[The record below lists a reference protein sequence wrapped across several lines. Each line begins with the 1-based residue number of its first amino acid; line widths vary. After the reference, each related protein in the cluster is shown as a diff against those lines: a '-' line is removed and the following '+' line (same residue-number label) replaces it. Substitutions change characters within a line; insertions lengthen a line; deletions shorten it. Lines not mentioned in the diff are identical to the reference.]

1 MEVLDIND
9 FLTYKIAPGCQ
20 ELDSET
26 ITFLVS
32 LFGSMDKYKK
42 DKKKDKKVNI
52 LKNQKLQNNKE
63 NIVNKVNLILNK
75 LSESNVDNLLLEFME
90 NINQVTVEEYEE
102 IQETIYIK
110 MMSEINFVKIY
121 LHFIKILSYIYTKV
135 QNYNLS
141 YFISIVENKFKA
153 DYCDHKLSDKYS
165 FLKDMN
171 VEIKRINNLTLI
183 KMMVDFDMFNNNVIV
198 ECTNVL
204 LNQNTY
210 LTDIYYWFTMLN
222 RMITSDEKVQIKTL
236 LNKDLISQREFV
248 LLDNLIN
255 KKENES
261 VEVVKTI
268 KQAET
273 PQPQNN
279 VLKLD
284 TFNLE
289 VENIFE
295 EYLLVKSYDDVKY
308 FIEKRCSDAIT
319 KNKFCEFILD
329 KYFSNSKSIATEL
342 LDLINKLIKNQILF
356 KSNVSRGLIH
366 INSEWKEKLGS
377 YLKPKE
383 KMTTLLN
390 YLKNNGIT
398 KGIESLLEQYK
409 IVITV

>member
-9 FLTYKIAPGCQ
+9 FLIYKTAPECI

-32 LFGSMDKYKK
+32 LFGHTDKYKK

-90 NINQVTVEEYEE
+90 NINQVTIEEYEQ
-102 IQETIYIK
+102 IQETFYIK
-110 MMSEINFVKIY
+110 MIAEINFIKIY
-121 LHFIKILSYIYTKV
+121 LHFIKILSFVYSKV

-141 YFISIVENKFKA
+141 YFISIVENKFKTT
-153 DYCDHKLSDKYS
+153 YYDHKS
-165 FLKDMN
+165 FDLD
-171 VEIKRINNLTLI
+171 VESKRINNLTLI
-183 KMMVDFDMFNNNVIV
+183 KTMVDFNMLNSNIIV
-198 ECTNVL
+198 DCTNVL
-204 LNQNTY
+204 LNQNNY
-210 LTDIYYWFTMLN
+210 LSDIYYWFTLLN
-222 RMITSDEKVQIKTL
+222 RTITEDEKVKIKSL

-255 KKENES
+255 KKENEI
-261 VEVVKTI
+261 VDI
-268 KQAET
+268 KKIEPLAHT
-273 PQPQNN
+273 NN

-295 EYLLVKSYDDVKY
+295 EYMLVKSYDDVKY

-319 KNKFCEFILD
+319 KNKFCEFMID
-329 KYFSNSKSIATEL
+329 NYFSTNKTVAAEI

-356 KSNVSRGLIH
+356 KSNVSRGLIY
-366 INSEWKEKLGS
+366 INSIWKDKIS
-377 YLKPKE
+377 NYIKPKE
-383 KMTTLLN
+383 KMSTLLN

-398 KGIESLLEQYK
+398 KGLESLLEQYK
-409 IVITV
+409 IIITV